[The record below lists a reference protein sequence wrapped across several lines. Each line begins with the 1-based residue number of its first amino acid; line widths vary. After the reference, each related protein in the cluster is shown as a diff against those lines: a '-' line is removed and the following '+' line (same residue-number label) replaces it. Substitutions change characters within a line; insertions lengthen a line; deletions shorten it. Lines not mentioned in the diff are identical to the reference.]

1 MNRPGIDAEY
11 VDNQLFVLW
20 SEFYF
25 LVRYFFLVFLLF
37 LQVAGGGY
45 VRWEVP
51 PLWSV
56 TN

>member
-11 VDNQLFVLW
+11 VDNQLFVLE